1 MSLLT
6 KHDISN
12 FNPHTVIC
20 ALLAR
25 AKSSVLLLPKRK
37 LMLPENQILSDEVND

>member
-12 FNPHTVIC
+12 FNPHTAIC

-25 AKSSVLLLPKRK
+25 AKSSVLLLPKIKTHVARK
-37 LMLPENQILSDEVND
+37 PNDEVND